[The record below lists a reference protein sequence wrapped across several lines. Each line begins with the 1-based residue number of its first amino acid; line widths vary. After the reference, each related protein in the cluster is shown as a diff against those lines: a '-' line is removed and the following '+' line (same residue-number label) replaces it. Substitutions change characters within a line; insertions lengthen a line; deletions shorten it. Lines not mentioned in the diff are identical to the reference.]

1 MMLGEIVGTILNLT
15 KEDLVCRIVVFK
27 YLEQEIRSKEKP
39 DYRKGM
45 YLFCFSSK
53 NTEEKFTE

>member
-1 MMLGEIVGTILNLT
+1 MMLAEIVETILNLT
-15 KEDLVCRIVVFK
+15 KEVLVCGIVVFK

-45 YLFCFSSK
+45 YLFCLSPK